1 MGGLMTTGYLYVSTE
16 GDNTGSVIATSNDSV
31 VATITVGGDTVAV
44 SPNGAFAYVANE
56 SGLVSVIDTA
66 MG

>member
-1 MGGLMTTGYLYVSTE
+1 MTTGYLYVPNE
-16 GDNTGSVIATSNDSV
+16 GDNTVSVIDTSSDSV
-31 VATITVGGDTVAV
+31 AATIPVGGDTVAV

-56 SGLVSVIDTA
+56 SVLVSVIDTA